1 MNEILHET
9 ESLCPVCLKKIPA
22 RYERIDGKAY
32 MVKDCPEHGHFKVL
46 FWRDA
51 DMYVNWM
58 RQGIHAPAKDRGRPE
73 EHGCPYDC
81 GLCDAHHSG
90 TCTSILEITYRCN
103 MQCRICFAD
112 ANAERFDPD
121 KEQIRRMFR
130 TALGA
135 NKYCSVQLS
144 GGEPTV
150 RDDLPELVRMGK
162 ER

>member
-103 MQCRICFAD
+103 MQCKITDIKRLD
-112 ANAERFDPD
+112 A
-121 KEQIRRMFR
+121 
-130 TALGA
+130 
-135 NKYCSVQLS
+135 
-144 GGEPTV
+144 
-150 RDDLPELVRMGK
+150 
-162 ER
+162 